1 MFIPIKVHKEKK
13 HHNLLLQD
21 CWCKGKDKKSPTRE
35 KSELG
40 TVIGILELLLELFSG
55 FDT

>member
-21 CWCKGKDKKSPTRE
+21 CWCKGKDKKKPNPRKIRVGNSYWN
-35 KSELG
+35 
-40 TVIGILELLLELFSG
+40 IGIIVGIIFRI
-55 FDT
+55 